1 MGNSSFT
8 ELEISKFK
16 EVSHKL
22 GKNPSLV
29 QAAGGNTSI
38 KSDESM
44 LIKASGTSFYA
55 NNRYI
60 YKLL

>member
-8 ELEISKFK
+8 ESEISKFK

-38 KSDESM
+38 KSNKSM
-44 LIKASGTSFYA
+44 LIKASGTWLINSL
-55 NNRYI
+55 NKD
-60 YKLL
+60 KLR

>member
-8 ELEISKFK
+8 ESEISKFK
-16 EVSHKL
+16 EVSYKL

-38 KSDESM
+38 KSDKSM
-44 LIKASGTSFYA
+44 LIKASSKTVFGSF
-55 NNRYI
+55 
-60 YKLL
+60 